1 MRDYGGKSG
10 EQRRAERR
18 ARLIDTALEL
28 FGTQGYR
35 ATSMRAL
42 LRSAGLQDRYFTES
56 FASMEELL
64 VAVHDK
70 VHDAEFAAAV
80 GAMDPAA
87 PPVER
92 LRQLIDAIVRGLEDD
107 PRVGRVKIL
116 EVFGAGPLVEEHR
129 QRGVRAYASVVAE
142 VLPPLRADS
151 DLDRKVLAMALVVG
165 LNGLFMEWLTKSL
178 ELSRDQIVEHAML
191 LVRGVMREAC
201 VPSVNMA

>member
-28 FGTQGYR
+28 FGTQGYQ

-178 ELSRDQIVEHAML
+178 KLSREQIVEHAML
-191 LVRGVMREAC
+191 LVRGVMHEAC

>member
-18 ARLIDTALEL
+18 ARLIDAALEL
-28 FGTQGYR
+28 FGTQGYQ
-35 ATSMRAL
+35 ATSMRGL
-42 LRSAGLQDRYFTES
+42 LRTAGLQDRYFAES

-64 VAVHDK
+64 AAVHDE
-70 VHDAEFAAAV
+70 VHEAEFAAAV

-87 PPVER
+87 PPTKR

-129 QRGVRAYASVVAE
+129 QRGLRAYAAVVGEA
-142 VLPPLRADS
+142 LPPLRADS
-151 DLDRKVLAMALVVG
+151 DFDRDVLAMALVVG
-165 LNGLFMEWLTKSL
+165 MNGLFMEWLTMSL
-178 ELSRDQIVEHAML
+178 NLSRDQIVEHAML

-201 VPSVNMA
+201 VPSVNTG

>member
-18 ARLIDTALEL
+18 ARLIDAALEL
-28 FGTQGYR
+28 FGTQGYQ

-42 LRSAGLQDRYFTES
+42 LRTAGLQDRYFAES

-64 VAVHDK
+64 VAVHDE
-70 VHDAEFAAAV
+70 VHETEFAAAV
-80 GAMDPAA
+80 GTMDPAA

-92 LRQLIDAIVRGLEDD
+92 LRQLVDAIVRGLEDD

-129 QRGVRAYASVVAE
+129 QSGLRAYAAVVAE

-151 DLDRKVLAMALVVG
+151 GLDRDVLAMALVVG
-165 LNGLFMEWLTKSL
+165 MNGLFMEWLTKSL
-178 ELSRDQIVEHAML
+178 NLTRDQIVEHAML
-191 LVRGVMREAC
+191 LVRGVMHEAC
-201 VPSVNMA
+201 VPSANTR